1 MKRIKLIKIIIF
13 VCVVL
18 ITLSNNITLAV
29 EISNP
34 DAPSL
39 PTTTNVINFEID
51 YATGRIWSTF
61 AIIAQTIAIA
71 AIVLTGV
78 RYMFT
83 NYSDRADIKLQT
95 IILIFGSVLV
105 FAAVPFAKFI
115 VYIINDIF

>member
-1 MKRIKLIKIIIF
+1 MKKVKKIVFMFIL
-13 VCVVL
+13 L
-18 ITLSNNITLAV
+18 ITIYNNITLAA

-34 DAPSL
+34 NAPSL

-61 AIIAQTIAIA
+61 AVIAQTIAIA
-71 AIVLTGV
+71 TIVLTGV

-83 NYSDRADIKLQT
+83 NSSDRADIKLQT
-95 IILIFGSVLV
+95 IILFFGSVLV

-115 VYIINDIF
+115 VSIINDIF